1 MDVVESWPDL
11 DVFEERHPEDR
22 EDEHDQEEEQG
33 DVDERRKGHD
43 KRKQKSSDSFC
54 AFDQTKDTTDFCNS
68 HLKKWPIKF
77 MQVIIS
83 IFKESVFSY
92 VIIN

>member
-1 MDVVESWPDL
+1 VDVVKSWPDL

-43 KRKQKSSDSFC
+43 QRKQKSSDSFR

-68 HLKKWPIKF
+68 YLKK
-77 MQVIIS
+77 V
-83 IFKESVFSY
+83 
-92 VIIN
+92 